1 MHLVRTEPPPSVPAD
16 IAAFAW
22 VLVTRALKHKGPMPT
37 GPEDPR
43 FEEWCVQ
50 ASFDSRTLQEA
61 LEADVRPPPSLG
73 VAGLESEAEA
83 E

>member
-1 MHLVRTEPPPSVPAD
+1 MHLVRTEPSPSVPAD

-22 VLVTRALKHKGPMPT
+22 MLLTRALNHEGQMPT

-50 ASFDSRTLQEA
+50 ASFDSRTLKEA
-61 LEADVRPPPSLG
+61 LEADTRPAPTLG
-73 VAGLESEAEA
+73 IADSEDK
-83 E
+83 